1 MKEKIFLRLYI
12 HRKEND
18 LIKYCESEKCLQ
30 SFKKERSSK
39 RLKRRYSRDNIR
51 VKIKRAFLNNLIIK
65 LNNNN
70 KTNRKKISFKI
81 WSKIFK
87 QCKEKS

>member
-1 MKEKIFLRLYI
+1 MK
-12 HRKEND
+12 
-18 LIKYCESEKCLQ
+18 KCLQ

-81 WSKIFK
+81 GSKIFK